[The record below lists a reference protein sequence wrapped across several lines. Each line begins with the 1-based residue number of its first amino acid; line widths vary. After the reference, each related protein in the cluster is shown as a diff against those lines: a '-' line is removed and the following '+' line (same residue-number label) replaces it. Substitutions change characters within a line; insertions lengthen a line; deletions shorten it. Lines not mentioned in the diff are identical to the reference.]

1 VLPRSGLLNVADLSF
16 TPTVAKDGVHSPK
29 QNWTTVVDVDPL
41 HSELHMQVFFC
52 HKEPTPMR
60 SNHFPLVY
68 LYKERIKIEQKEK
81 RYPFDIGKKPN
92 YSSLATIAEVKI
104 RK

>member
-1 VLPRSGLLNVADLSF
+1 
-16 TPTVAKDGVHSPK
+16 
-29 QNWTTVVDVDPL
+29 
-41 HSELHMQVFFC
+41 
-52 HKEPTPMR
+52 MR